1 MTVRTPLY
9 INSDGDLQ
17 EMTTSMINVL
27 KDAAVF
33 HHATS
38 VGTSLAVV
46 GSGGNLGTINDNRLI
61 AGNAITRADRFATQ
75 AETGDASNISIAY
88 NRFSET
94 SGLGSVQTDS
104 GVSNFCYYDGNDVVA
119 MTNTDMFDTIF
130 SPAIDML
137 VDGTDRDG
145 TYRIAT
151 STSISNMTLVSSTA
165 VFTDTRANVGAY
177 TAGGIGETPDQPTT
191 VTNYYLHQVNQGY
204 GGTPSVTLPAQV
216 TSGGDIQAMS
226 SSNFGTF
233 MNLNMKYYSG
243 IHIRYSINGS
253 GNNRGSGMVDTRMNG
268 SNYQTRFVNT
278 DDYRAQEFP
287 GGSAI
292 TVSTNHLRIRR
303 I

>member
-1 MTVRTPLY
+1 MAVRTPLF
-9 INSDGDLQ
+9 INGGDLQ
-17 EMTTSMINVL
+17 EMTTAQINVL

-33 HHATS
+33 WHASS
-38 VGTSLAVV
+38 VGTVLQVV
-46 GSGGNLGTINDNRLI
+46 ASGGNLGTINDNRLI
-61 AGNAITRADRFATQ
+61 AGIALTRVDRFPTSG
-75 AETGDASNISIAY
+75 ETGDAANISIAY

-104 GVSNFCYYDGNDVVA
+104 GVSNFCYYDGNDVRA

-145 TYRIAT
+145 TYRIST
-151 STSISNMTLVSSTA
+151 STSVSGMSLQSNVP

-177 TAGGIGETPDQPTT
+177 TAGGIAETNDQPTT
-191 VTNYYLHQVNQGY
+191 ITNYYLHGVNQGF
-204 GGTPSVTLPAQV
+204 GGTPSVTLPAQI
-216 TSGGDIQAMS
+216 TSGGDVQSISA
-226 SSNFGTF
+226 SNFGTF

-253 GNNRGSGMVDTRMNG
+253 GNNRGSAMVDTRMNG

-278 DDYRAQEFP
+278 NDYRAQEFP
-287 GGSAI
+287 GGSAT

>member
-1 MTVRTPLY
+1 MAVRTPLF
-9 INSDGDLQ
+9 INGGDLQ
-17 EMTTSMINVL
+17 EMTTAQINVL

-33 HHATS
+33 WHASS
-38 VGTSLAVV
+38 VGTVLQVV
-46 GSGGNLGTINDNRLI
+46 ASGGNLGTINDNRLI
-61 AGNAITRADRFATQ
+61 AGIALTRVDRFPTSG
-75 AETGDASNISIAY
+75 ETSDAANIAIAY

-145 TYRIAT
+145 TYRIGT
-151 STSISNMTLVSSTA
+151 STSISGMILISSVP
-165 VFTDTRANVGAY
+165 VFTETRANVGAY
-177 TAGGIGETPDQPTT
+177 TAGGIGEVNDQPTT
-191 VTNYYLHQVNQGY
+191 ITNYYLHGVNQGY
-204 GGTPSVTLPAQV
+204 GGTPSVTLPAQI
-216 TSGGDIQAMS
+216 TSGGDIQSIS

-268 SNYQTRFVNT
+268 SNYQTRFVNAN
-278 DDYRAQEFP
+278 DYRAQEFP
-287 GGSAI
+287 GGSAT